1 MSSPNFNGRVDIM
14 SPNTSIL
21 FSMQDK
27 IPTQNKASAFKD
39 AMTGNWYNTSL
50 SDAFFSKENIQ
61 ALQNGLRA
69 GVMQKSNGQYLIGE
83 QNTDQLKIIMR
94 SIFLQ
99 YSNNLPNN
107 IPLQIKKLNELVL
120 DYAVGQVYGEA
131 IGYMKYRYAASYM
144 YEPLTTPVMSSVK
157 KKELVYKPPF

>member
-27 IPTQNKASAFKD
+27 IPTENKASAFKD

-50 SDAFFSKENIQ
+50 SDAFFSRENIQ

-69 GVMQKSNGQYLIGE
+69 GVMQKSNGQYVIGE
-83 QNTDQLKIIMR
+83 QNTDQLKIIIEQMMKGD
-94 SIFLQ
+94 L
-99 YSNNLPNN
+99 LPYF
-107 IPLQIKKLNELVL
+107 K
-120 DYAVGQVYGEA
+120 DSFYMFGQ
-131 IGYMKYRYAASYM
+131 KNW
-144 YEPLTTPVMSSVK
+144 SVK
-157 KKELVYKPPF
+157 SIDSIIKSYENFSDELLISYQER

>member
-1 MSSPNFNGRVDIM
+1 MSSPNFNGRVNIM

-27 IPTQNKASAFKD
+27 IPTENKASAFKD

-61 ALQNGLRA
+61 SLQNGLRA
-69 GVMQKSNGQYLIGE
+69 GVMQKSNGQYVIGE

-94 SIFLQ
+94 SVYLQ
-99 YSNNLPNN
+99 YSNNVPVPLLFQIGPNAYL
-107 IPLQIKKLNELVL
+107 IISKVKRYLQYTCE
-120 DYAVGQVYGEA
+120 
-131 IGYMKYRYAASYM
+131 
-144 YEPLTTPVMSSVK
+144 
-157 KKELVYKPPF
+157 F

>member
-1 MSSPNFNGRVDIM
+1 
-14 SPNTSIL
+14 
-21 FSMQDK
+21 
-27 IPTQNKASAFKD
+27 
-39 AMTGNWYNTSL
+39 
-50 SDAFFSKENIQ
+50 
-61 ALQNGLRA
+61 
-69 GVMQKSNGQYLIGE
+69 MQKSNGQYVIGE

-94 SIFLQ
+94 SVYLQ

-107 IPLQIKKLNELVL
+107 IPEQIKKLNDLVL

-157 KKELVYKPPF
+157 KKEIVYNPPF